1 MSTIPV
7 EIISRP
13 PMAGNAA
20 KQFTSKREPAGVI
33 ITQIDA
39 LTMGNERGCGD
50 DNPYN

>member
-1 MSTIPV
+1 MSAVPV

-13 PMAGNAA
+13 LSTGNAA
-20 KQFTSKREPAGVI
+20 KQITARREPAGVV

-39 LTMGNERGCGD
+39 LTTGNERGCGN